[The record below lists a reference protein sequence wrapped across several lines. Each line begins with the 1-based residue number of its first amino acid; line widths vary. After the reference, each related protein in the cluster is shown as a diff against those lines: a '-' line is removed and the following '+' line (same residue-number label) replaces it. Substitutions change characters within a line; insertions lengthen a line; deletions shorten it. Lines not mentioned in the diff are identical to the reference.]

1 MSMVYLESP
10 STDPDFNL
18 ALEQYVFD
26 TLPRSNEY
34 FMLWQND
41 NAIIVGKHQNTLE
54 EINQAYVREHGIR
67 VVRRLSGGGAVYH
80 DLGNI
85 NYTFIVDAKGSK
97 FLDFAVFCRQVVKA
111 LATLGVQA
119 EVSGRND
126 ITIGG
131 KKFSGNSQYIKRD
144 RIMHHGT
151 IMFDSNLLVLDA
163 ALKVHKD
170 KIESKGVKSVRG
182 RVTNVREHIKGE
194 ITLAQFWDVLR
205 QFMVEDQNMAA
216 WQLTAT
222 DLKQIEELRQ
232 SRYATWEWNFG
243 ASPKY
248 SIRKERRV
256 EGCGKIQIGME
267 VEKGIITAFSTYG
280 DYFGLGDPAEVANL
294 LIGQKAEEQA
304 LLQALATL
312 PIDYYYKNLTREELV
327 DIILK

>member
-10 STDPDFNL
+10 STAPDFNL

-26 TLPRSNEY
+26 KLPRSNEY

-111 LATLGVQA
+111 LATLGVRA

-151 IMFDSNLLVLDA
+151 IMFDSNLLVLDG

-170 KIESKGVKSVRG
+170 KIESKGVKSMRG

-267 VEKGIITAFSTYG
+267 VEKGIITAFSTHG

-304 LLQALATL
+304 LLQALAAL

>member
-10 STDPDFNL
+10 STEPDFNL

-41 NAIIVGKHQNTLE
+41 DAIIVGKHQNTAE
-54 EINQAYVREHGIR
+54 EIDQDYVREQGIR

-97 FLDFAVFCRQVVKA
+97 SLDFAIFCRRVVDA
-111 LATLGVQA
+111 LATLGVRA
-119 EVSGRND
+119 EVNGRND

-131 KKFSGNSQYIKRD
+131 KKFSGNSQYIKKD

-151 IMFDSNLLVLDA
+151 IMFNSDLSVLEA
-163 ALKVHKD
+163 ALKVSKD
-170 KIESKGVKSVRG
+170 KIESKGIKSVRA
-182 RVTNVREHIKGE
+182 RVTNVREHIRGE
-194 ITLAQFWDVLR
+194 ITMAQFWNVLR
-205 QFMVEDQNMAA
+205 RCMVEDQNMIAYK
-216 WQLTAT
+216 LTEE
-222 DLKQIEELRQ
+222 DLAEIEELRQ
-232 SRYATWEWNFG
+232 SRYATWEWNYG
-243 ASPKY
+243 ASPNY

-267 VEKGIITAFSTYG
+267 VEKGIITAFSTHG
-280 DYFGLGDPAEVANL
+280 DYFGLGDPADVATA

-304 LLQALATL
+304 LLLALAVL
-312 PIDYYYKNLTREELV
+312 PINNYYNNLTREELV